1 MVPPLEPRE
10 SLAKVVMSDTAITG
24 TAMKLKSL
32 VNTVAIKSKAV
43 FKVSFSNN
51 DKSAPKTSAPIYSM
65 AVMILLFGEIFEIAF
80 TAASLTLCEFSV
92 MMFPC
97 DIAASL

>member
-1 MVPPLEPRE
+1 
-10 SLAKVVMSDTAITG
+10 MSDTAITG

-51 DKSAPKTSAPIYSM
+51 EKSAALTETALSLQYYFFRF
-65 AVMILLFGEIFEIAF
+65 LERFFCFG
-80 TAASLTLCEFSV
+80 SK
-92 MMFPC
+92 
-97 DIAASL
+97 

>member
-1 MVPPLEPRE
+1 
-10 SLAKVVMSDTAITG
+10 
-24 TAMKLKSL
+24 
-32 VNTVAIKSKAV
+32 
-43 FKVSFSNN
+43 
-51 DKSAPKTSAPIYSM
+51 M